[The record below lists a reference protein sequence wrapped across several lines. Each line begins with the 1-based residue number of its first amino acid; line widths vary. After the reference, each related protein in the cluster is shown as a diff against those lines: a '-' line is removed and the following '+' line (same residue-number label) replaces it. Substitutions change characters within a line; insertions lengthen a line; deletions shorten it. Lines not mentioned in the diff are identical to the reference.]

1 MSIVDEKLK
10 RGDVVI
16 LDGAIGTEIQNRGV
30 TMDIDAW
37 CGRAT
42 LTHPEVIL
50 GLHTDY
56 IAAGADVITTN
67 TFSSNRFV
75 LEPAGLVDQFEE
87 VNRKAVALA
96 QQARDSTGCDVAIA
110 GSMSSMAPLAH
121 MQQAPSSVSATED
134 YHRLANL
141 LAEAGCDLLV
151 CEMMMTPGHAEA
163 VVKAARDTGL
173 PVWIGISAHEDN
185 GQVLTMPAPKVKSG
199 RSIDDRQLLM
209 RRRRNTQE
217 LSGFARSLLTDGA
230 AAAGIMH
237 SAVEDT
243 VPGLE
248 TLKTVWSGPLLAYA
262 HSGHFAPPDWRF
274 VDVIAAE
281 AYAETAASWV
291 ADHGVQIVGGC
302 CGLGP
307 DHIRAIKERLN

>member
-1 MSIVDEKLK
+1 MNVVDEKLK

-30 TMDIDAW
+30 TMDVDAW

-50 GLHTDY
+50 GLHIDY

-67 TFSSNRFV
+67 TFGSNRFV
-75 LEPAGLVDQFEE
+75 LEPAGLAEQFAEI
-87 VNRKAVALA
+87 NRKAVVLA
-96 QQARDSTGCDVAIA
+96 QQARDAAGRDVAIA
-110 GSMSSMAPLAH
+110 GSMSSMPPLAH

-141 LAEAGCDLLV
+141 LAEAGCDLLI

-173 PVWIGISAHEDN
+173 PVWVGLSAHEEN
-185 GQVLTMPAPKVKSG
+185 GQVLTMPAPKVESG
-199 RSIDDRQLLM
+199 RSIDDRQLLR

-217 LSGFARSLLTDGA
+217 LSGFAHGLLADGA
-230 AAAGIMH
+230 AVAGIMH
-237 SAVEDT
+237 SDVEDT

-291 ADHGVQIVGGC
+291 ADHEVQIVGGC